1 MKLLPSVSAGRYG
14 TRMSHSDH
22 FGIRRST
29 RSASAL
35 KIGEL
40 AVKANLAGALLL
52 MGAFSAQAQHS
63 HRGPNG
69 GEVVDASQ
77 GPFHVEFVVRANDL
91 ELIVLDE
98 NNKPIART
106 GSSGRAT
113 VQSGGKTATIPLS
126 FQEPN
131 KLAAA
136 LPAPLARGSRV
147 VVSGKLGDGRMFQ
160 ARYVRQ

>member
-14 TRMSHSDH
+14 TRVTRSDH
-22 FGIRRST
+22 FGIRLST

-40 AVKANLAGALLL
+40 AVKASLAGALLL

-77 GPFHVEFVVRANDL
+77 GPFHVEFIARANDL
-91 ELIVLDE
+91 EVIVLDE
-98 NNKPIART
+98 NNRPIAGT

-113 VQSGGKTATIPLS
+113 VQSGGKTA
-126 FQEPN
+126 
-131 KLAAA
+131 
-136 LPAPLARGSRV
+136 
-147 VVSGKLGDGRMFQ
+147 
-160 ARYVRQ
+160 

>member
-1 MKLLPSVSAGRYG
+1 MKLLSSSSARRDG
-14 TRMSHSDH
+14 TPYEDA
-22 FGIRRST
+22 GLRRIQA
-29 RSASAL
+29 RDSAPRIGDLPL
-35 KIGEL
+35 KASL
-40 AVKANLAGALLL
+40 ATVLLL

-77 GPFHVEFVVRANDL
+77 GPFHVEFVARASDL
-91 ELIVLDE
+91 EVFVLDE
-98 NNKPIART
+98 NNKPIAGT

-113 VQSGGKTATIPLS
+113 IQAGGKTATVALS

-136 LPAPLARGSRV
+136 LPAPLAKGSRV
-147 VVSGKLGDGRMFQ
+147 VVSGKLADGRIFQ